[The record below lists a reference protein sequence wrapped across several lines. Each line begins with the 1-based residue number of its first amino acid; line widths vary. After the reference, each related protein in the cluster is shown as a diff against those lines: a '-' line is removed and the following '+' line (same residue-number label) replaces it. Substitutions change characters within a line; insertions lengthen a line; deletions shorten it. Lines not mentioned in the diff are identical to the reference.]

1 MTSNSAAWL
10 KAEKTEPFEVDI
22 APFPSP
28 GENQLVLRNHVVAIN
43 PIDGVLQKLAILP
56 FKCPTILGHD
66 VAGVVESVGPNVTR
80 FKKGDRLLGHA
91 AGFSSNSDAEKG
103 FQKFTL
109 LQTNLVCEIPDSIS
123 FERAA
128 VIPVG
133 CSTAASAMFQ
143 KDFLNMQFPTEPRRK
158 PTGEA
163 VLIWG
168 GSSSVGSNGIMLAV
182 AAGYEVITTAS
193 PTNFEYVK
201 KLGASQVFDYNKPT
215 VIGDLVNAFKGKTV
229 AGALD
234 CIAGLASASHFE
246 VLLNSA
252 GFRFVAT
259 TIPGWPEPPPG
270 VQIKHIHGVSLK
282 DNEVSKAIYEDFL
295 PKALQLGTFIPAPEP
310 FIAGQGLE
318 SIQEAVY
325 LQAKGTSAKKV
336 VVLL

>member
-1 MTSNSAAWL
+1 
-10 KAEKTEPFEVDI
+10 
-22 APFPSP
+22 
-28 GENQLVLRNHVVAIN
+28 
-43 PIDGVLQKLAILP
+43 
-56 FKCPTILGHD
+56 
-66 VAGVVESVGPNVTR
+66 
-80 FKKGDRLLGHA
+80 
-91 AGFSSNSDAEKG
+91 
-103 FQKFTL
+103 
-109 LQTNLVCEIPDSIS
+109 
-123 FERAA
+123 
-128 VIPVG
+128 
-133 CSTAASAMFQ
+133 
-143 KDFLNMQFPTEPRRK
+143 MQFPTEPRQK

-168 GSSSVGSNGIMLAV
+168 GSSSVSNNGIMLAV

-193 PTNFEYVK
+193 PTNFEYIK
-201 KLGASQVFDYNKPT
+201 KLGAGQVLDYNEPT
-215 VIGDLVNAFKGKTV
+215 VIGDLVNAFKGKIV

-234 CIAGLASASHFE
+234 CIAGLASASCFE
-246 VLLNSA
+246 VLHKSA

-325 LQAKGTSAKKV
+325 LQAKGISAKKV

>member
-1 MTSNSAAWL
+1 
-10 KAEKTEPFEVDI
+10 
-22 APFPSP
+22 
-28 GENQLVLRNHVVAIN
+28 
-43 PIDGVLQKLAILP
+43 
-56 FKCPTILGHD
+56 
-66 VAGVVESVGPNVTR
+66 
-80 FKKGDRLLGHA
+80 
-91 AGFSSNSDAEKG
+91 
-103 FQKFTL
+103 
-109 LQTNLVCEIPDSIS
+109 
-123 FERAA
+123 
-128 VIPVG
+128 
-133 CSTAASAMFQ
+133 
-143 KDFLNMQFPTEPRRK
+143 
-158 PTGEA
+158 
-163 VLIWG
+163 
-168 GSSSVGSNGIMLAV
+168 
-182 AAGYEVITTAS
+182 
-193 PTNFEYVK
+193 
-201 KLGASQVFDYNKPT
+201 
-215 VIGDLVNAFKGKTV
+215 VNAFKGKTV

-246 VLLNSA
+246 VLHKSA